1 MAATTDSFR
10 SSLHGFNRM
19 DVVQFIQKT
28 TSEHELELRRL
39 AEERTRQQ
47 EELEQQKKELAAR
60 QEESERQKQELSQL
74 RAELAELR
82 EQNAALRQAQEP
94 AEQPA
99 AAVQKPR
106 YDEMELT
113 AYRRAEQ
120 TERMARERAA
130 ASAVRMRSAFEQA
143 DVGTFDLILMDIMM
157 PNMNGYEATRAIR
170 SLSREDART
179 IPIVAMSANAFTED
193 KVRCREAGMDGHLTK
208 PIDSDKLIDALSKIM
223 AAKEK

>member
-19 DVVQFIQKT
+19 DVVQFIQRT

-94 AEQPA
+94 AEQPT

-106 YDEMELT
+106 YDDGLPPCRADRAHGARACRGLCRPDAQRVRAGRGKAQGQT
-113 AYRRAEQ
+113 AGHYRP
-120 TERMARERAA
+120 
-130 ASAVRMRSAFEQA
+130 VRSVPR
-143 DVGTFDLILMDIMM
+143 GL
-157 PNMNGYEATRAIR
+157 
-170 SLSREDART
+170 
-179 IPIVAMSANAFTED
+179 
-193 KVRCREAGMDGHLTK
+193 
-208 PIDSDKLIDALSKIM
+208 
-223 AAKEK
+223 

>member
-74 RAELAELR
+74 RAELASCVSRTLR
-82 EQNAALRQAQEP
+82 SG
-94 AEQPA
+94 
-99 AAVQKPR
+99 
-106 YDEMELT
+106 
-113 AYRRAEQ
+113 RRRSPQ
-120 TERMARERAA
+120 SGLQRPFRSRAM
-130 ASAVRMRSAFEQA
+130 MRWS
-143 DVGTFDLILMDIMM
+143 
-157 PNMNGYEATRAIR
+157 
-170 SLSREDART
+170 
-179 IPIVAMSANAFTED
+179 
-193 KVRCREAGMDGHLTK
+193 
-208 PIDSDKLIDALSKIM
+208 
-223 AAKEK
+223 

>member
-1 MAATTDSFR
+1 M
-10 SSLHGFNRM
+10 
-19 DVVQFIQKT
+19 KT
-28 TSEHELELRRL
+28 NEVKACVTRQLRRL
-39 AEERTRQQ
+39 QVLPEPQR
-47 EELEQQKKELAAR
+47 
-60 QEESERQKQELSQL
+60 

-94 AEQPA
+94 AEQPT

-143 DVGTFDLILMDIMM
+143 EEKLKARRQDITGLSDRFHADYERLKQALDGVQDVF
-157 PNMNGYEATRAIR
+157 
-170 SLSREDART
+170 RESSERLHA
-179 IPIVAMSANAFTED
+179 AAELCSE
-193 KVRCREAGMDGHLTK
+193 KK
-208 PIDSDKLIDALSKIM
+208 PE
-223 AAKEK
+223 EK

>member
-94 AEQPA
+94 AERPA

-143 DVGTFDLILMDIMM
+143 EEKLKARRQDITGLSDRFHADYERLKQALDGVQDL
-157 PNMNGYEATRAIR
+157 
-170 SLSREDART
+170 SL
-179 IPIVAMSANAFTED
+179 IHI
-193 KVRCREAGMDGHLTK
+193 
-208 PIDSDKLIDALSKIM
+208 
-223 AAKEK
+223 

>member
-94 AEQPA
+94 AEQPT

-120 TERMARERAA
+120 QRRKDQKQDITCFHVRLPSLSVPPGAA
-130 ASAVRMRSAFEQA
+130 APPRRPASFR
-143 DVGTFDLILMDIMM
+143 
-157 PNMNGYEATRAIR
+157 
-170 SLSREDART
+170 
-179 IPIVAMSANAFTED
+179 
-193 KVRCREAGMDGHLTK
+193 
-208 PIDSDKLIDALSKIM
+208 
-223 AAKEK
+223 

>member
-82 EQNAALRQAQEP
+82 EDVRADTVDDVRARRVIV
-94 AEQPA
+94 
-99 AAVQKPR
+99 AV
-106 YDEMELT
+106 
-113 AYRRAEQ
+113 
-120 TERMARERAA
+120 ARKDQR
-130 ASAVRMRSAFEQA
+130 AVRRLRGGTVQVQAHEQ
-143 DVGTFDLILMDIMM
+143 V
-157 PNMNGYEATRAIR
+157 
-170 SLSREDART
+170 
-179 IPIVAMSANAFTED
+179 
-193 KVRCREAGMDGHLTK
+193 
-208 PIDSDKLIDALSKIM
+208 
-223 AAKEK
+223 

>member
-60 QEESERQKQELSQL
+60 QEESERQK
-74 RAELAELR
+74 ELAE
-82 EQNAALRQAQEP
+82 
-94 AEQPA
+94 QPT

-143 DVGTFDLILMDIMM
+143 EEKLKARRQDITGLSDRFHADYDRLKQALDSVQDVF
-157 PNMNGYEATRAIR
+157 
-170 SLSREDART
+170 RESSERLHA
-179 IPIVAMSANAFTED
+179 AAELCSE
-193 KVRCREAGMDGHLTK
+193 KK
-208 PIDSDKLIDALSKIM
+208 PE
-223 AAKEK
+223 EK

>member
-28 TSEHELELRRL
+28 TSEHVLELRRL

-82 EQNAALRQAQEP
+82 EQNA
-94 AEQPA
+94 EQPA

-143 DVGTFDLILMDIMM
+143 EEKLKARRQDITGLSDRFHADYDRLKQALDGVQDVF
-157 PNMNGYEATRAIR
+157 
-170 SLSREDART
+170 RE
-179 IPIVAMSANAFTED
+179 STERLHAAAELCSE
-193 KVRCREAGMDGHLTK
+193 KK
-208 PIDSDKLIDALSKIM
+208 PE
-223 AAKEK
+223 EK

>member
-74 RAELAELR
+74 LR

-143 DVGTFDLILMDIMM
+143 EEKLKARRQDITGLSDRFHADYDRLKQALDGVQDVF
-157 PNMNGYEATRAIR
+157 
-170 SLSREDART
+170 RE
-179 IPIVAMSANAFTED
+179 STERLHAAAELCSE
-193 KVRCREAGMDGHLTK
+193 KK
-208 PIDSDKLIDALSKIM
+208 PE
-223 AAKEK
+223 EK

>member
-28 TSEHELELRRL
+28 TTEHELELRRL
-39 AEERTRQQ
+39 ADERTRQQ
-47 EELEQQKKELAAR
+47 EELDRQKEALAAR
-60 QEESERQKQELSQL
+60 EEESERQKQELEQL

-82 EQNAALRQAQEP
+82 EQNAALRQAQKP
-94 AEQPA
+94 AEQPVTA
-99 AAVQKPR
+99 TPKQR

-143 DVGTFDLILMDIMM
+143 EEKLKARRQDITGLSERFHADYDRLKQALDGVQDVF
-157 PNMNGYEATRAIR
+157 
-170 SLSREDART
+170 RE
-179 IPIVAMSANAFTED
+179 STERLHAAAELCSE
-193 KVRCREAGMDGHLTK
+193 KK
-208 PIDSDKLIDALSKIM
+208 PV
-223 AAKEK
+223 EK

>member
-60 QEESERQKQELSQL
+60 QEESERQKQERS

-82 EQNAALRQAQEP
+82 EQNAAP
-94 AEQPA
+94 G
-99 AAVQKPR
+99 
-106 YDEMELT
+106 
-113 AYRRAEQ
+113 RR
-120 TERMARERAA
+120 
-130 ASAVRMRSAFEQA
+130 
-143 DVGTFDLILMDIMM
+143 
-157 PNMNGYEATRAIR
+157 R
-170 SLSREDART
+170 SLQSGLQRPFRSR
-179 IPIVAMSANAFTED
+179 AMMRWS
-193 KVRCREAGMDGHLTK
+193 
-208 PIDSDKLIDALSKIM
+208 
-223 AAKEK
+223 

>member
-74 RAELAELR
+74 PARIARVFGQLKATERVLVNRIEFELAELR

-94 AEQPA
+94 AGQPA

-143 DVGTFDLILMDIMM
+143 EEKLKARRQDITGLSDRFHADYDRLKQALDGVQDVF
-157 PNMNGYEATRAIR
+157 
-170 SLSREDART
+170 RE
-179 IPIVAMSANAFTED
+179 STERLHAAAELCSE
-193 KVRCREAGMDGHLTK
+193 KK
-208 PIDSDKLIDALSKIM
+208 PE
-223 AAKEK
+223 EK

>member
-106 YDEMELT
+106 YDET

-143 DVGTFDLILMDIMM
+143 EEKLKARRQDITGLSDRFHADYDRLKQALDGVQDVF
-157 PNMNGYEATRAIR
+157 
-170 SLSREDART
+170 RE
-179 IPIVAMSANAFTED
+179 STERLHAAAELCSE
-193 KVRCREAGMDGHLTK
+193 KK
-208 PIDSDKLIDALSKIM
+208 PE
-223 AAKEK
+223 EK

>member
-130 ASAVRMRSAFEQA
+130 ASAVRMRSAFDRFHADYDRLKQA
-143 DVGTFDLILMDIMM
+143 LDGVQDVF
-157 PNMNGYEATRAIR
+157 
-170 SLSREDART
+170 RE
-179 IPIVAMSANAFTED
+179 STERLHAAAELCSE
-193 KVRCREAGMDGHLTK
+193 KK
-208 PIDSDKLIDALSKIM
+208 PE
-223 AAKEK
+223 EK

>member
-19 DVVQFIQKT
+19 DVVQFIQKK

-94 AEQPA
+94 AGQPA

-143 DVGTFDLILMDIMM
+143 EEKLKARRLTYSLRDLLFQKELQQ
-157 PNMNGYEATRAIR
+157 PNRAAAFSIR
-170 SLSREDART
+170 S
-179 IPIVAMSANAFTED
+179 AMGTPNGQRDSQERQPMQAEAVCSSA
-193 KVRCREAGMDGHLTK
+193 
-208 PIDSDKLIDALSKIM
+208 S
-223 AAKEK
+223 

>member
-130 ASAVRMRSAFEQA
+130 ASGCAARSSRPRKSSRPDGRTLQA
-143 DVGTFDLILMDIMM
+143 CPIGSTRIM
-157 PNMNGYEATRAIR
+157 T
-170 SLSREDART
+170 
-179 IPIVAMSANAFTED
+179 V
-193 KVRCREAGMDGHLTK
+193 
-208 PIDSDKLIDALSKIM
+208 
-223 AAKEK
+223 

>member
-94 AEQPA
+94 AEQPT

-113 AYRRAEQ
+113 AYR
-120 TERMARERAA
+120 
-130 ASAVRMRSAFEQA
+130 VRMRSAFEQA
-143 DVGTFDLILMDIMM
+143 EEKLKARRQDITGLSDRFHADYERLKQALDGVQDVF
-157 PNMNGYEATRAIR
+157 
-170 SLSREDART
+170 RESSERLHA
-179 IPIVAMSANAFTED
+179 AAELCSE
-193 KVRCREAGMDGHLTK
+193 KK
-208 PIDSDKLIDALSKIM
+208 PE
-223 AAKEK
+223 EK

>member
-94 AEQPA
+94 AEQLT
-99 AAVQKPR
+99 AVQSRQSAWRASVPR
-106 YDEMELT
+106 RLPSGC
-113 AYRRAEQ
+113 A
-120 TERMARERAA
+120 ARSSRPRK
-130 ASAVRMRSAFEQA
+130 SSRPDGRTLQA
-143 DVGTFDLILMDIMM
+143 CPIGSTRIM
-157 PNMNGYEATRAIR
+157 T
-170 SLSREDART
+170 
-179 IPIVAMSANAFTED
+179 V
-193 KVRCREAGMDGHLTK
+193 
-208 PIDSDKLIDALSKIM
+208 
-223 AAKEK
+223 

>member
-47 EELEQQKKELAAR
+47 EELEQQK
-60 QEESERQKQELSQL
+60 
-74 RAELAELR
+74 
-82 EQNAALRQAQEP
+82 NAAPRQAQEP

-143 DVGTFDLILMDIMM
+143 EEKLKARRQDITGLSDRFHADYDRLKQALDGVQDVF
-157 PNMNGYEATRAIR
+157 
-170 SLSREDART
+170 RE
-179 IPIVAMSANAFTED
+179 STERLHAAAELCSE
-193 KVRCREAGMDGHLTK
+193 KK
-208 PIDSDKLIDALSKIM
+208 PE
-223 AAKEK
+223 EK

>member
-94 AEQPA
+94 AEQPT

-143 DVGTFDLILMDIMM
+143 EEKLKARRQDITGLSDRFHADYDRLKQALDGVQDVF
-157 PNMNGYEATRAIR
+157 
-170 SLSREDART
+170 RE
-179 IPIVAMSANAFTED
+179 STERLHAAAELCSV
-193 KVRCREAGMDGHLTK
+193 KK
-208 PIDSDKLIDALSKIM
+208 PE
-223 AAKEK
+223 EK

>member
-28 TSEHELELRRL
+28 TTEHELELRRL

-47 EELEQQKKELAAR
+47 EELDRQKEALAAR
-60 QEESERQKQELSQL
+60 EEESERQKQELEQL

-82 EQNAALRQAQEP
+82 EQNAALKQAQKP
-94 AEQPA
+94 AEQPVTA
-99 AAVQKPR
+99 APKQR

-143 DVGTFDLILMDIMM
+143 EEKLKARRQDITGLSDRFHADYDRLKQALDGVQDVF
-157 PNMNGYEATRAIR
+157 
-170 SLSREDART
+170 RE
-179 IPIVAMSANAFTED
+179 STE
-193 KVRCREAGMDGHLTK
+193 RLH
-208 PIDSDKLIDALSKIM
+208 
-223 AAKEK
+223 AAAELCSEKKSEEK

>member
-47 EELEQQKKELAAR
+47 EELEQQK
-60 QEESERQKQELSQL
+60 LSQL

-143 DVGTFDLILMDIMM
+143 EEKLKARRQDITGLSDRFHADYDRLKQALDGVQDVF
-157 PNMNGYEATRAIR
+157 
-170 SLSREDART
+170 RE
-179 IPIVAMSANAFTED
+179 STERLHAAAELCSE
-193 KVRCREAGMDGHLTK
+193 KK
-208 PIDSDKLIDALSKIM
+208 PE
-223 AAKEK
+223 EK